1 MSPSPPGHLVRLF
14 ALLGLVA
21 TIVASAAPARG
32 GDEAGSPAC
41 VHGAVIERGDAGAQA
56 LYEGIRLGLE
66 RARWQRVCEEL
77 PPPDQGPEALVR
89 RWRERFEAA
98 RARGD
103 VEPWLFVVGEALP
116 PVELAALAAL
126 PHVVARTGYAIAGE
140 PLDAAVP
147 AAPRRGVVRG
157 LAEAAWVGER
167 LRAWCGRERPRVL
180 WRGAG
185 AEATVTRFLAAA
197 EVDVV
202 GERTPGREG
211 EGVVFDAVLHL
222 RLDAA
227 PRAPFDQALAAARAG
242 GAPLVSD
249 DRGRFGDGA
258 ALVLVPDHDLI
269 GRVTADVARRL
280 ALAEEDAPRERAVSA
295 MRTWIDLEACDRQG
309 LDVPWG
315 LLASTDR
322 LRRGRPSE
330 RPR

>member
-1 MSPSPPGHLVRLF
+1 MPASQPGLRVRLF
-14 ALLGLVA
+14 VLLALAGGVA
-21 TIVASAAPARG
+21 PLAMG
-32 GDEAGSPAC
+32 GDGAGSPDC
-41 VHGAVIERGDAGAQA
+41 VHGAVLEPGDAGAHA

-66 RARWQRVCEEL
+66 RARWQRVCEEV
-77 PPPDQGPEALVR
+77 PRPDEDRAALLG
-89 RWRERFEAA
+89 RWRERVQAA
-98 RARGD
+98 VARGD
-103 VEPWLFVVGEALP
+103 AEPWLFVVGDALP
-116 PVELAALAAL
+116 AEDLAALETL

-140 PLDAAVP
+140 PLGAPVP
-147 AAPRRGVVRG
+147 SAPRRGVVRG
-157 LAEAAWVGER
+157 IAEAAWVGER

-180 WRGAG
+180 WRGSG
-185 AEATVTRFLAAA
+185 AEATVKRFLAAA
-197 EVDVV
+197 ELDVV
-202 GERTPGREG
+202 PERPPGREG
-211 EGVVFDAVLHL
+211 EGVAFDAVLHL
-222 RLDAA
+222 RLDGA
-227 PRAPFDQALAAARAG
+227 PRAPFDLALAAARAG

-280 ALAEEDAPRERAVSA
+280 AIGEDDARRERHVSA

>member
-1 MSPSPPGHLVRLF
+1 MPASPPGLRVRLLV
-14 ALLGLVA
+14 LLVLVA
-21 TIVASAAPARG
+21 GGSGAARG
-32 GDEAGSPAC
+32 GDDAGSPDC
-41 VHGAVIERGDAGAQA
+41 VHGAVLEPGDAGAHA

-66 RARWQRVCEEL
+66 RARWQRVCAEVSRPGE
-77 PPPDQGPEALVR
+77 DRAALIV
-89 RWRERFEAA
+89 RWRARVEAA
-98 RARGD
+98 QSRG
-103 VEPWLFVVGEALP
+103 EAAPWLFVVGDALTP
-116 PVELAALAAL
+116 GGLAALDAL

-140 PLDAAVP
+140 PLDAALP
-147 AAPRRGVVRG
+147 PAPRRGSVRG

-180 WRGAG
+180 WRGSG
-185 AEATVTRFLAAA
+185 AAPTVQRFLAAA
-197 EVDVV
+197 ELDVV
-202 GERTPGREG
+202 PERSPGHEG
-211 EGVVFDAVLHL
+211 DGVEFDAVLHL
-222 RLDAA
+222 RLDGA
-227 PRAPFDQALAAARAG
+227 PRAPFEHALAAARAG

-280 ALAEEDAPRERAVSA
+280 AAGDDDARHERQVAA